1 MIWFGQRDV
10 PFRAPLSANKRSLRF
25 SGKSDIWGLLVIE
38 LIWFHYGTFLL
49 TLSSTFEG
57 QHQYLC
63 KFQFWAETL
72 TCTVT
77 RTLMFNLQIKLVSS
91 FGSSISFSV
100 QIYNIQKIYF
110 VCICNV
116 KYNTWYQQYA
126 NTQNEFV
133 STNRKIIMSKFG
145 KMSEWYR
152 NIKGKITLIS
162 NYNTKLNKIDIK
174 TQQQSDI
181 NDYSKLRVAK
191 KCNHTSSAL
200 K

>member
-1 MIWFGQRDV
+1 
-10 PFRAPLSANKRSLRF
+10 
-25 SGKSDIWGLLVIE
+25 
-38 LIWFHYGTFLL
+38 
-49 TLSSTFEG
+49 
-57 QHQYLC
+57 
-63 KFQFWAETL
+63 
-72 TCTVT
+72 
-77 RTLMFNLQIKLVSS
+77 
-91 FGSSISFSV
+91 
-100 QIYNIQKIYF
+100 
-110 VCICNV
+110 
-116 KYNTWYQQYA
+116 
-126 NTQNEFV
+126 
-133 STNRKIIMSKFG
+133 MSKFG